1 MPVSQYVYNTQ
12 LKETF
17 MKKILLLLTLIIIF
31 LTDTSYAENSAL
43 DVHSGYGIL
52 KFKESEDFHGDDFE
66 SNFKHGAV
74 LLGLSGEYS
83 FPKHDNLYAGMN
95 ADWTFGLKDEE
106 TWDKND
112 IRVQTNDMKVT
123 MQFYDLK
130 FGYKDSEGNFYY
142 KFYVSGGWD
151 GLRFKRDTIVWQ
163 GIPTSDSSVE
173 DISLWKIGAGTGLG
187 FKKEN
192 WSLDGKLSF
201 SYYPDGETEDSSL
214 PDTTFDTKG
223 TRLNIDLGVTRD
235 ITKNISIY
243 LGGNY
248 TLQKL
253 KGDASDTDISW
264 KSKLEIL
271 TGVVKIAYAF

>member
-1 MPVSQYVYNTQ
+1 MMANDIFKNE
-12 LKETF
+12 KEIF
-17 MKKILLLLTLIIIF
+17 MKKVLFILTLIVS
-31 LTDTSYAENSAL
+31 LTGSCYAENIAL
-43 DVHSGYGIL
+43 DVRSGYGIL
-52 KFKESEDFHGDDFE
+52 KFNENENFLGDKFKSD
-66 SNFKHGAV
+66 FKHEAI

-95 ADWTFGLKDEE
+95 ADWTFGLKDRE
-106 TWDKND
+106 TWDRND
-112 IRVQTNDMKVT
+112 IRVQTNDMKVF
-123 MQFYDLK
+123 MQFYDLN
-130 FGYKDSEGNFYY
+130 FGYKDSKDNFHY

-151 GLRFKRDTIVWQ
+151 GLRFKRDKIVWQ
-163 GIPTSDSSVE
+163 GTPISDNSVE
-173 DISLWKIGAGTGLG
+173 DISLWKIGAGTGIG
-187 FKKEN
+187 YKMDK
-192 WSLDGKLSF
+192 WSLDGNIAY
-201 SYYPDGETEDSSL
+201 SYYLDGETEDSSL

-223 TRLNIDLGVTRD
+223 TRLNIDFGVTRD

-253 KGDASDTDISW
+253 KGDASDTDILW